1 MTDRTEKDRAENRGA
16 ETFRVA
22 ALDCGTNTM
31 RLLIADLGPDRGDPT
46 RPLLT
51 EVHRELR
58 TVRLG
63 EGVDATGRLT
73 TQAIDRAWSAMAHFA
88 AVVRS
93 SGVVDLRVVATS
105 AIRDAVNADLFVE
118 MVRSTLGREPEVLT
132 GDQEAQ
138 LGFLGTVAALPPGGG
153 DVLVVDIGGGST
165 EFVVGAPGP
174 VGMAEVRGAIS
185 VDLGAVR
192 ITERLLT
199 GDPPTPA
206 QISAAEIW
214 ITDVVSR
221 ALGGLDLRRVQR
233 VLTVAGTAMTVAA
246 GALRHSALDEAAL
259 DGQRVPFAAVGRT
272 ADELLRATRAHR
284 AMLRYVLP
292 GRVDVIGGGA
302 LILRLITDQLAARTS
317 LTELVVSRADILD
330 GLALSLFRT
339 FPA

>member
-1 MTDRTEKDRAENRGA
+1 MAGA

-22 ALDCGTNTM
+22 ALDCGTNAM
-31 RLLIADLGPDRGDPT
+31 RLLIADLGPDPDEPS

-51 EVHRELR
+51 EVHRDLR

-73 TQAIDRAWSAMAHFA
+73 TQAVDRAWSALAHFA
-88 AVVRS
+88 AVIRT

-105 AIRDAVNADLFVE
+105 AIRDAANAENFLD
-118 MVRSTLGREPEVLT
+118 MVRATLGRAPEVLT

-138 LGFLGTVAALPPGGG
+138 LGFTGTVSALPAGGG

-174 VGMAEVRGAIS
+174 VGVAAVRGAVS
-185 VDLGAVR
+185 VDIGAVR

-206 QISAAEIW
+206 QVSAAEIW
-214 ITDVVSR
+214 AAEVVTR
-221 ALGGLDLRRVQR
+221 ALDGLDLRRVDR
-233 VLTVAGTAMTVAA
+233 VLAVSGTAMTVAA
-246 GALRHSALDEAAL
+246 CALRHPSMDVAAL
-259 DGQRVPFAAVGRT
+259 DGAVVPFADVQRAAG
-272 ADELLRATRAHR
+272 ELLRANRAHR
-284 AMLRYVLP
+284 AMMRFVLP

-302 LILRLITDQLAARTS
+302 LILRQIVTRVQERTS
-317 LTELVVSRADILD
+317 LTGMTVSRADILD
-330 GLALSLFRT
+330 GLALSLYRSFS
-339 FPA
+339 